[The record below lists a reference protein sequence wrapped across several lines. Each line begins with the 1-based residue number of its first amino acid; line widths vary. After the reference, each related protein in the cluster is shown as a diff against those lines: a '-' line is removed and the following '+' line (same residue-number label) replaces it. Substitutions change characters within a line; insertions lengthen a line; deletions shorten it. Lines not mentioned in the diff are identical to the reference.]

1 MDEGKRKIDF
11 VLRGRVEGVEITP
24 ATIGLSRFNE
34 FNRQAEE
41 FISGSEKQKLD
52 EVTVE
57 IEKGSYRFRTLV
69 PILTAAAGLAGDL
82 KALERQDS
90 LGEIDP
96 KRAKVIAS
104 WQAKAKANPE
114 IRFTISPEEGAKPL
128 EISADSDYRIGEV
141 EPWVTVEKYLYGR
154 IEDMGGAKN
163 PNVHL
168 RTEDSAKLLTI
179 GSSVQYLRKQRT
191 NRLYHQALLRVE
203 AKQHFKT
210 GELRDIRLI
219 SFEDYKP
226 SYDEE
231 ALDRFAE
238 EGRVAWADV
247 ENASDWVEALRG
259 GGG

>member
-1 MDEGKRKIDF
+1 MDGGKRKIDF

-57 IEKGSYRFRTLV
+57 IEKSSYLFRTMGPV
-69 PILTAAAGLAGDL
+69 LTAAAGLAGDL

-96 KRAKVIAS
+96 KRAKVIAN

-114 IRFTISPEEGAKPL
+114 IRFAIRPEEGAEPL
-128 EISADSDYRIGEV
+128 VISSDTDYRIGEI
-141 EPWVTVEKYLYGR
+141 EPWVTVEKYLYGL
-154 IEDMGGAKN
+154 IVDMGGAKN

-179 GSSVQYLRKQRT
+179 GSSYQYLRKQKT
-191 NRLYHQALLRVE
+191 NRLYHKALLRVD
-203 AKQHFKT
+203 AKQHYKT
-210 GELRDIRLI
+210 GELREIRLI

-226 SYDEE
+226 SYDED

-247 ENASDWVEALRG
+247 ESASEWVDAIRG
-259 GGG
+259 GSE

>member
-1 MDEGKRKIDF
+1 MEEGKRKIDF
-11 VLRGRVEGVEITP
+11 VLHGRLEGVEITP

-41 FISGSEKQKLD
+41 FISGSENQKLD

-57 IEKGSYRFRTLV
+57 IEKSSYLFRTIIPV
-69 PILTAAAGLAGDL
+69 LTAAAGLAGDL

-104 WQAKAKANPE
+104 WQAKARVNPE
-114 IRFTISPEEGAKPL
+114 IRFSIRPEEGAKSL
-128 EISADSDYRIGEV
+128 EISAETNYRIGEV
-141 EPWVTVEKYLYGR
+141 EPWVTVEKYLYGE
-154 IEDMGGAKN
+154 IMDMGGANN

-168 RTEDSAKLLTI
+168 RLADTAKLLTI
-179 GSSVQYLRKQRT
+179 GSSYQYLRKQQK
-191 NRLYHQALLRVE
+191 NRLYHKALLRVD

-219 SFEDYKP
+219 SFEDYQP

-238 EGRVAWADV
+238 EGRMAWAEV
-247 ENASDWVEALRG
+247 ENASAWVEALRG
-259 GGG
+259 GVE